1 MIEVERCAGLA
12 SIRLFRRTTAME
24 SLQTFFDQQG
34 SSDIHTLGRYIQ
46 QHVDEQWQQ
55 IFEANKDEM
64 IRRYP
69 EIGDTVYGIYGT
81 RIFKH
86 IHDQL
91 SEVGLRAT
99 PRLPGSF
106 TISREWG
113 EDETDRQRW
122 MWSKITRKDG
132 TAIGTI
138 VTIFFHNH
146 EQVRIPRAFQIIA
159 LEESSKGAVVEALS
173 QRSTDFKQAQEAKIE
188 IAQYM
193 AQMSAD

>member
-1 MIEVERCAGLA
+1 
-12 SIRLFRRTTAME
+12 ME
-24 SLQTFFDQQG
+24 SIQTFFKQQD

-46 QHVDEQWQQ
+46 QHVDENWQT

-64 IRRYP
+64 IQRYP

-81 RIFKH
+81 QMFKH
-86 IHDQL
+86 IHNQL
-91 SEVGLRAT
+91 SEVGLKAT

-113 EDETDRQRW
+113 DDETDRQRW

-132 TAIGTI
+132 TAVGTI
-138 VTIFFHNH
+138 VTVFHHDH

-159 LEESSKGAVVEALS
+159 LEESSKGAVVAALS
-173 QRSTDFKQAQEAKIE
+173 KHSEDFKNAEEATIE
-188 IAQYM
+188 IARYM
-193 AQMSAD
+193 AQMSGNDK